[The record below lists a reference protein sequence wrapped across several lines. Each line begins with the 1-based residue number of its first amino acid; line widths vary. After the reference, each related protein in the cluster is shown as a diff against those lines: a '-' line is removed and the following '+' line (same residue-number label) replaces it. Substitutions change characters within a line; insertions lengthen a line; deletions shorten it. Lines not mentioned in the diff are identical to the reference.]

1 MTLEIILYILLGFL
15 LAVLLALVLAPV
27 VWNRAVYLTE
37 RKVKATLP
45 LTLSDVDVRSDR
57 LRAEHA
63 VTVRRLEIGID
74 DLRQKASAHVTDLHK
89 KRDEVNKL
97 MAKSVMDEEKIATL
111 EHAGQ
116 EMREKLATTHSTL
129 EDLTAKLDSTSDKLD
144 KLETKYRELRE
155 RNSEAE
161 QELSQARIHLVA
173 KDAQIES
180 LDGTLSASNLP
191 IDSQTEA
198 LGKLTA
204 DVSRLKRNLA
214 DEKTRADKA
223 SEELETLKSSG
234 ATVETT
240 EKLTPEP
247 ADNPLVE
254 DDDKLNLLNQELAD
268 KQTKIL
274 ELEAALTVKTIGEEF
289 DDLDT
294 KKESEKPAEPS
305 PLAAMKEEANMLSS
319 EIRAFSGKG
328 FKTKK
333 KPGKAALRKKIKALG
348 EKAARLSNQSSKAKP
363 QFLSSAAAQ
372 RHNQATLL
380 ERVREIQ
387 AEIKSSN

>member
-1 MTLEIILYILLGFL
+1 
-15 LAVLLALVLAPV
+15 
-27 VWNRAVYLTE
+27 
-37 RKVKATLP
+37 
-45 LTLSDVDVRSDR
+45 
-57 LRAEHA
+57 
-63 VTVRRLEIGID
+63 
-74 DLRQKASAHVTDLHK
+74 
-89 KRDEVNKL
+89 
-97 MAKSVMDEEKIATL
+97 MA
-111 EHAGQ
+111 
-116 EMREKLATTHSTL
+116 
-129 EDLTAKLDSTSDKLD
+129 
-144 KLETKYRELRE
+144 
-155 RNSEAE
+155 
-161 QELSQARIHLVA
+161 
-173 KDAQIES
+173 
-180 LDGTLSASNLP
+180 
-191 IDSQTEA
+191 
-198 LGKLTA
+198 
-204 DVSRLKRNLA
+204 
-214 DEKTRADKA
+214 
-223 SEELETLKSSG
+223 
-234 ATVETT
+234 
-240 EKLTPEP
+240 
-247 ADNPLVE
+247 
-254 DDDKLNLLNQELAD
+254 
-268 KQTKIL
+268 KIL